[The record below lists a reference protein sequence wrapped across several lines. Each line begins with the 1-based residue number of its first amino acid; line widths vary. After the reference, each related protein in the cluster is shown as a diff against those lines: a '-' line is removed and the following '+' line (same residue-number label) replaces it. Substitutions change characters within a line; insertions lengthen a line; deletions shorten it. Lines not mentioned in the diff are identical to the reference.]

1 MNYVKVE
8 ERRDYVR
15 GATRDPNRR
24 YVLPISKLQGVANRV
39 RLTLKAHRITT
50 CEQLLAAAGH
60 SQPRAALVQKT
71 QLDPATLCRVVRR
84 ADMARING
92 IGVVFGRMLE
102 DLGVEDVASLA
113 GCGAVDLHERLRR
126 FNQVERR
133 SRRSP
138 TPDEV
143 VAWIAQARSL
153 PVLVT

>member
-1 MNYVKVE
+1 
-8 ERRDYVR
+8 
-15 GATRDPNRR
+15 
-24 YVLPISKLQGVANRV
+24 
-39 RLTLKAHRITT
+39 
-50 CEQLLAAAGH
+50 
-60 SQPRAALVQKT
+60 
-71 QLDPATLCRVVRR
+71 
-84 ADMARING
+84 MARING

>member
-71 QLDPATLCRVVRR
+71 QLDPAMLFRVVRR
-84 ADMARING
+84 ADMTRING

-102 DLGVEDVASLA
+102 ELGVSRTWRASPAAVRSISTSACANSTKSNA
-113 GCGAVDLHERLRR
+113 GRVDPRHRMRLWRG
-126 FNQVERR
+126 
-133 SRRSP
+133 
-138 TPDEV
+138 
-143 VAWIAQARSL
+143 
-153 PVLVT
+153 